1 MTNSEGKFFEKLYGH
16 WRKFVSCCV
25 WLFDDGEHVK
35 RPLGTRLARWLFLP
49 VT

>member
-1 MTNSEGKFFEKLYGH
+1 MTNSEVKFFEKLYGH
-16 WRKFVSCCV
+16 WRKFVSCSV

-35 RPLGTRLARWLFLP
+35 HPLGTRLARRLFMP